1 MTTDDIEQ
9 KINLISSLPLEEEEK
24 SSLVS
29 LLKEIKETYPN
40 GISERDI
47 EHYFEDQRM
56 AGIMKLVWRDTY
68 TGLFPN
74 NTFMSFKDLFK
85 S

>member
-9 KINLISSLPLEEEEK
+9 MISSVNSLPLEEEEK

-29 LLKEIKETYPN
+29 LLKKIKETYPN
-40 GISERDI
+40 GISKRDI
-47 EHYFEDQRM
+47 EHYLM
-56 AGIMKLVWRDTY
+56 AGIMKQVWRDIY

-85 S
+85 